1 VVSDPLFILAGGAT
15 GGHLCPGIAVADA
28 LVRLEPGAQVVFACA
43 DRPTDHAFLDPL
55 DYGMV
60 VQPVRPMPRSI
71 RGWWQFLRSWRAS
84 RRLAR
89 AMVDD
94 LQPAA
99 VLGLGGYA
107 AGPVVR
113 EAAAANVPAALLNPD
128 AVPGRANRYLA
139 RRVEAIFTQYPRAA
153 SAFPADQAGK
163 IHCVGC
169 PVRRFPSVVR
179 DEAIE
184 ALGLRADRKT
194 LLVLGGSL
202 GALSINRAV
211 GALAEDLAALADRWQ
226 LLHLTGGK
234 LEFSPERF
242 APTHAVA
249 MEFCRSM
256 HLAYTAAD
264 AVLSRG
270 GASTLAE
277 LVDRGLPAA
286 VMPYPHH
293 RDQQQKRNGL
303 ALVEA
308 GAAVLIE
315 DRLDPAENA
324 DALRRDLLPIL
335 RDPGSLASM
344 RRAAEQM
351 GARRADREV
360 AAWMLRAAGKEIP
373 PAAAIEQTEP
383 PGPDRGRI

>member
-1 VVSDPLFILAGGAT
+1 MVGNPLFILAGGAT

-28 LVRLEPGAQVVFACA
+28 LVQLEPDAQVVFACA

-60 VQPVRPMPRSI
+60 VQPVRPMPGSVH
-71 RGWWQFLRSWRAS
+71 GWWRFLRSWRAG

-89 AMVDD
+89 TMVAD

-107 AGPVVR
+107 AGPAVR
-113 EAAAANVPAALLNPD
+113 EAAAAGVPTALLNPD

-139 RRVEAIFTQYPRAA
+139 RRVEAIFTQYPQAESGFAPHLAA
-153 SAFPADQAGK
+153 K

-169 PVRRFPSVVR
+169 PVRQFPAITR
-179 DEAIE
+179 DEAID
-184 ALGLRADRKT
+184 ALGLRSDRRT

-211 GALAEDLAALADRWQ
+211 GALATDLGGLSDQWQ

-234 LEFSPERF
+234 LEFSAERF
-242 APTHAVA
+242 APTHTVA
-249 MEFCRSM
+249 LEFCRSM
-256 HLAYTAAD
+256 HLAYAAAD

-293 RDQQQKRNGL
+293 RDQQQMRNGQ
-303 ALVEA
+303 ALVDA
-308 GAAVLIE
+308 GSAVLIE
-315 DRLDPAENA
+315 DRLEPAENA
-324 DALRRDLLPIL
+324 RALRQGLLPIL
-335 RDPGSLASM
+335 RNPETLASM
-344 RRAAEQM
+344 RRAAKKM
-351 GARRADREV
+351 GARQADRKV
-360 AAWMLRAAGKEIP
+360 ASWMLRAAGKEIP
-373 PAAAIEQTEP
+373 VGAAI
-383 PGPDRGRI
+383 